1 MTRMLLIALLLTP
14 AFAQDA
20 RPPSGIVEGELAPKK
35 KTGDAL
41 LYAIYL
47 PRSFDP
53 QAPSPLI
60 VAVHGGRGTALQFA
74 KYLRYFAESQGAVLA
89 CPQAYEEIIG
99 VGADGTWWRG
109 SANEVKAL
117 ERFVAFV
124 KKKYRIDRDRV
135 TAIGVGDGGQLA
147 ARWALSKDRG
157 LQGLVLVNS
166 LWKLRGTMRAKKTT
180 KIYIAASKDGQDK
193 EGPLSR
199 FAARA
204 AQTLRKQKYPLV
216 KKLYPG
222 KSRSFFHG
230 WEEDFGKAY
239 EWFNGKRDWPKE
251 LRPKSSLPPPPP
263 GGKKKKKD
271 LPPPPK

>member
-20 RPPSGIVEGELAPKK
+20 RPPDGIVEGELKPKK
-35 KTGDAL
+35 KTGNAL

-74 KYLRYFAESQGAVLA
+74 KYLRYFAESQGAILA

-124 KKKYRIDRDRV
+124 KKEYRIDRDRV

-147 ARWALSKDRG
+147 ARWALSRDRG

-166 LWKLRGTMRAKKTT
+166 LWKLSGTMRAKKTT

-193 EGPLSR
+193 EGPLSV

-204 AQTLRKQKYPLV
+204 AQMLRKQRYPLV

-251 LRPKSSLPPPPP
+251 LRPKSNLPPPPP
-263 GGKKKKKD
+263 GGKKRKKD
-271 LPPPPK
+271 LPPAPE